1 MSRKNWTK
9 RWLFDSTIEI
19 PKVTKWRRK
28 VEVNT
33 CNNDEEIGDVRGDFA
48 TEACDLG
55 SNTSPLKKPR
65 TTLGDCLPSSSK
77 KIELGKSFKSSNT
90 ASQMAIRSA
99 EGIIRI
105 NSTQECVHNEL
116 VDCVGE
122 SIELSY
128 FKPF

>member
-65 TTLGDCLPSSSK
+65 TTLVIVYLVHPKKLSLENHSSLQTLHRK
-77 KIELGKSFKSSNT
+77 WRFEVQKE
-90 ASQMAIRSA
+90 
-99 EGIIRI
+99 
-105 NSTQECVHNEL
+105 
-116 VDCVGE
+116 
-122 SIELSY
+122 
-128 FKPF
+128 